1 MINFF
6 RKRRKQLAKENK
18 AVKYTRYAFGEIIL
32 VVIGILIALSI
43 NNWNN
48 SRIKHNDATSL
59 SKRLLAETKKNK
71 KQLEH
76 QINRVKELQD
86 ETQSLLNLISPN
98 YTTKDEKLVDS
109 LLYGLISTPLYEF
122 NASTLNEALNTG
134 QISILPSDSLRTL
147 LYEIPQIMI
156 RIHNYEEEMTRDIEN
171 NLMPFLY
178 NEISLRQMDQRFSEK
193 LKSPGKS
200 KLPYFDNKVILTNR
214 KFENIV
220 DNKYFL
226 IETLLYGYDDLL
238 ALFDQTI
245 LKIEEELNIK
255 NIE

>member
-1 MINFF
+1 MINLF
-6 RKRRKQLAKENK
+6 RKRRKQLAQENK
-18 AVKYTRYAFGEIIL
+18 ALKYTRYAFGEIVL

-48 SRIKHNDATSL
+48 ARIKNKDAVSL
-59 SKRLLAETKKNK
+59 SKRILIETKKNK
-71 KQLEH
+71 KELEY

-86 ETQSLLNLISPN
+86 ETQTLLNLISSD
-98 YTTKDEKLVDS
+98 YTSKNEKLVDS

-122 NASTLNEALNTG
+122 NASTLEEALNTG
-134 QISILPSDSLRTL
+134 QISILQSDSLRTL
-147 LYEIPQIMI
+147 LYDIPQKMI
-156 RIHNYEEEMTRDIEN
+156 RVHNYEEEMTRDIEN

-193 LKSPGKS
+193 LKLNGES
-200 KLPYFDNKVILTNR
+200 KLNHFDNRIILSMK

-226 IETLLYGYDDLL
+226 IETLQFGYDDLSVI
-238 ALFDQTI
+238 FDKTI
-245 LKIEEELNIK
+245 NKIEEDLNK
-255 NIE
+255 